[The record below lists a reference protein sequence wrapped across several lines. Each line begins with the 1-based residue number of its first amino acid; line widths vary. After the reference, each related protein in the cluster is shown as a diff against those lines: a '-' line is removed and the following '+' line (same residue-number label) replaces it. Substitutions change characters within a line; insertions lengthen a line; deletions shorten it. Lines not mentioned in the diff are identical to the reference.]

1 MNARAWRFFM
11 EHAGYAT
18 PPGRAVCAASLAR
31 AEEHAEAAGLTF
43 EWLWDADADLSWM
56 DEAEAAR
63 EHEVLGCIVRGPD
76 GEHLA
81 SLWGIVDADAGYRR
95 VVEAE
100 LAAEALD
107 GYAAPLAG
115 CP

>member
-1 MNARAWRFFM
+1 M

-18 PPGRAVCAASLAR
+18 PPGRTACAAALAR
-31 AEEHAEAAGLTF
+31 AEERAEAAGFVF
-43 EWLWDADADLSWM
+43 EWVPDECSDLSWM

-63 EHEVLGCIVRGPD
+63 DHEVLGCIVHDPA

-81 SLWGIVDADAGYRR
+81 SLWGIVDADANYRR
-95 VVEAE
+95 VIEAE
-100 LAAEALD
+100 LGAEALE
-107 GYAAPLAG
+107 GYAAPIAG

>member
-1 MNARAWRFFM
+1 MNARAWQFFM
-11 EHAGYAT
+11 EHAGFGT

-31 AEEHAEAAGLTF
+31 AEEQAESAGLRF
-43 EWLWDADADLSWM
+43 EWVEDECPDLSWM
-56 DEAEAAR
+56 DAR
-63 EHEVLGCIVRGPD
+63 EVARDHEVLGCIARSPE

-81 SLWGIVDADAGYRR
+81 SLWGIVDADANYRR

-107 GYAAPLAG
+107 GYAAPIAG